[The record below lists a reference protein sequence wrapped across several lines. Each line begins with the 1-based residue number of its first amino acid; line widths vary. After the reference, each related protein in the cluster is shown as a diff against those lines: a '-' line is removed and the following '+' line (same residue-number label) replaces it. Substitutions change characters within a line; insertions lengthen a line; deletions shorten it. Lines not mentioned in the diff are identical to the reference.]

1 MKTRIKIKLLLPY
14 LIIITGGLFIAS
26 SSFNES
32 INTKQKFFQSPERE
46 FNMTVNAQYDT
57 ATFGEGCFWC
67 TEAVFERLKGVKSV
81 ESGYSGGS
89 LENPSYEEV
98 SSGRSGHAEVTQIV
112 YDPKVI
118 SFKELLEVFWSTHD
132 PTTLNRQGADVG
144 TQYRSVI
151 FYHNLDQKEL
161 AEKYKSELEKAE
173 IYKDPIV
180 TEISPFKMFYK
191 AENYHQDYY
200 DNNKQQPYCSFVIT
214 PKLEKFKKVFADK
227 LK

>member
-1 MKTRIKIKLLLPY
+1 MKTKIKIKLLLPY

-89 LENPSYEEV
+89 VDNPSYDEV
-98 SSGRSGHAEVTQIV
+98 STGRTGHAEVTQIIF
-112 YDPKVI
+112 DPSVI
-118 SFKELLEVFWSTHD
+118 SFRELLEVFWSTHD

-151 FYHNLDQKEL
+151 FYHNEEQKRL
-161 AEKYKSELEKAE
+161 AEKYKEELEKAE
-173 IYKDPIV
+173 IYSDPIV
-180 TEISPFKMFYK
+180 TEISPFKAFYK
-191 AENYHQDYY
+191 AENYHQNYY
-200 DNNKQQPYCSFVIT
+200 DNNKQQPYCSLVIT
-214 PKLEKFKKVFADK
+214 PKVEKFKKVFADK